1 MPKWWEKEPLRFEC
15 QPDCFKC
22 CLKPG
27 IIYFDSEDIRKA
39 ADYLDIS
46 PSELKKTFLTRD
58 DGEWV
63 LEVGGDGAPWE
74 EVDHRGGAWQWQV
87 QPACSHCSQVGK
99 GRDFTGKELDADYS
113 CVERGAKEAT
123 ERACS

>member
-27 IIYFDSEDIRKA
+27 IIYFDSEDIRSA
-39 ADYLDIS
+39 ADYLGIS

-63 LEVGGDGAPWE
+63 LEVGGDGAP
-74 EVDHRGGAWQWQV
+74 
-87 QPACSHCSQVGK
+87 CSFLTDTGCGIHDGK
-99 GRDFTGKELDADYS
+99 PKQCLTLSGVRIWIPKVCGNWLADFVLASIPGR
-113 CVERGAKEAT
+113 
-123 ERACS
+123 